1 MSKNKKEKELKV
13 FKIPSL
19 FGLHPGLV
27 GIIAIVLIFVLL
39 GVIPSFFKMGR
50 RVHFSANYY
59 PYRITIDDERSYMIP
74 GDVYLHPGRHSVRV
88 TYNGVTLKEDTF
100 RVSPSLFYSWLI
112 EGKKNVYIEINKN
125 NIESISD
132 LIIND
137 FLFDASRY
145 AAVFEESAAHPI
157 RPIYTDLK
165 TMLGLD
171 CLKKYQS
178 AIEQAER
185 LIASSSLLDDA
196 KSADM
201 PESARLQ
208 RLEFNNYQIR
218 DTKALIQSRSQNY
231 IYHGKTTTNGIS
243 MRDVTINGK
252 NLLVSENPISQKE
265 WNEFIKENPYWNV
278 TNKNVLIDNEKA
290 DYYYMSAF
298 DPNSSESVVNVS
310 KEAVDAYLD
319 WISAKTGR
327 NARLL
332 TSDEYRTLKRSSDI
346 LNAPT
351 RETFFEI
358 TSTVFEPQYYANLN
372 NSNYQRSTFD
382 ELKKRGIPMSV
393 ELFPISHYNYKS
405 ADLVTLRGVLLP
417 SKLGE
422 TIGFRLVLEK

>member
-1 MSKNKKEKELKV
+1 
-13 FKIPSL
+13 
-19 FGLHPGLV
+19 
-27 GIIAIVLIFVLL
+27 
-39 GVIPSFFKMGR
+39 
-50 RVHFSANYY
+50 
-59 PYRITIDDERSYMIP
+59 
-74 GDVYLHPGRHSVRV
+74 
-88 TYNGVTLKEDTF
+88 
-100 RVSPSLFYSWLI
+100 
-112 EGKKNVYIEINKN
+112 
-125 NIESISD
+125 
-132 LIIND
+132 
-137 FLFDASRY
+137 
-145 AAVFEESAAHPI
+145 
-157 RPIYTDLK
+157 
-165 TMLGLD
+165 MLGLD

-185 LIASSSLLDDA
+185 LIASSSLLNDA

-208 RLEFNNYQIR
+208 PLEFNNYQIR
-218 DTKALIQSRSQNY
+218 DTRALIQPQSQNY
-231 IYHGKTTTNGIS
+231 IDHGKTTVNGIS

-252 NLLVSENPISQKE
+252 NLLVSGNPISQKE
-265 WNEFIKENPYWNV
+265 WSEFIKENPYWNV

-319 WISAKTGR
+319 WISEKTGK

-332 TSDEYRTLKRSSDI
+332 TSDEYLILKRSSDI

-382 ELKKRGIPMSV
+382 EFKKRGIPMSV

-405 ADLVTLRGVLLP
+405 ADLVTLRGVLLS

-422 TIGFRLVLEK
+422 TIGFRLALQK